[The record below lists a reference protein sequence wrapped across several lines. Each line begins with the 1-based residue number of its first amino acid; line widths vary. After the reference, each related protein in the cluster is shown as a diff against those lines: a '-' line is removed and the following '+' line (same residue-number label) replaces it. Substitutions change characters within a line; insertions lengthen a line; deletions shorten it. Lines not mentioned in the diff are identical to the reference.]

1 MGKKAAKPPP
11 APDPVKTAQA
21 QTDSNIDT
29 ARMNANLNRLDE
41 SDPMGSVSYTDLG
54 NDRWRKDTTLTD
66 VGQRQFDL
74 QNQVDEGTNRLAL
87 QGVGQASNVLNSP
100 FSLDGLTRE
109 PAPGLI
115 GWTGVQRT
123 IDGGGPIQGRVGD
136 GGQIRSDFGDAG
148 QLQRSVGPSDFSAD
162 RQKVEQAV
170 MSRMQPQLDQG
181 RARMEQRLADQGI
194 PAGSEAHNRQMDALG
209 RQENDA
215 RQQAVLAGGQEQSR
229 MFGMDLNQGNF
240 ANQAQQTAYGQEM
253 GRAGFANEAQGQ
265 RFGQGVTQGQFAN
278 DAQSL
283 GFGQGLQQG
292 QFHNQATSQLINQQ
306 SADKAD
312 WANSRQRQLQE
323 LLLQRSQPINEIG
336 ALLGTGQVGMPQ
348 FQQTTPVN
356 VQGTDVMGA
365 YGANTAANQSAYNTA
380 QQAKNAQSGSTAG
393 MLGTAATA
401 AAMFF

>member
-253 GRAGFANEAQGQ
+253 GRAAFANEAQGQ

>member
-1 MGKKAAKPPP
+1 
-11 APDPVKTAQA
+11 
-21 QTDSNIDT
+21 
-29 ARMNANLNRLDE
+29 
-41 SDPMGSVSYTDLG
+41 MGSVSYTDLG